1 MGEERELQ
9 RGAAWGGWDNGNG
22 NRGWA
27 VGGVRGNGRQRARGN
42 GRGRRG
48 NHGQGGYYE
57 SDQRYS
63 NGRGGYAERDQYWGR
78 NGGYAEFDSWSNNG
92 RGNGR
97 GYGNG
102 YGNGYGYGRGGYGS
116 GYGGYGSGYGG
127 YGSGYGGYGNSHG
140 NKGRG
145 KKNSWW
151 EAVQHTSQGIPSKSS
166 PFSRAQGS
174 IDPEEHTGLVRWASL
189 FRLIPFVVY
198 KNTHHHRQSIP
209 YIF

>member
-1 MGEERELQ
+1 MGKFSLSFLIVVLAFVASMTEARLGSSSSTEVADVVEADVEDFEVGAEAEAFEAEERELQ

-22 NRGWA
+22 NRGGAVGWNDGYGNRGGA
-27 VGGVRGNGRQRARGN
+27 VAWNNGNGNRGWVVGGVRGNGRQRARGN

-102 YGNGYGYGRGGYGS
+102 YGN
-116 GYGGYGSGYGG
+116 
-127 YGSGYGGYGNSHG
+127 
-140 NKGRG
+140 
-145 KKNSWW
+145 
-151 EAVQHTSQGIPSKSS
+151 
-166 PFSRAQGS
+166 
-174 IDPEEHTGLVRWASL
+174 
-189 FRLIPFVVY
+189 
-198 KNTHHHRQSIP
+198 
-209 YIF
+209 